1 MAVEPTRVKAQEIEN
16 TSEGVRV
23 ECRFFKIVPSEER
36 ASLFRR
42 VEPSP
47 ECLGVGLLSKRRPSL
62 TRKSLPS
69 SRLRA

>member
-1 MAVEPTRVKAQEIEN
+1 MVVEPTRIETQEIEN
-16 TSEGVRV
+16 ASEDVRV
-23 ECRFFKIVPSEER
+23 ECRFFKIVPSEEG

-47 ECLGVGLLSKRRPSL
+47 ECLGVGLLSKCQPSL

-69 SRLRA
+69 S